1 MSLYYSTASNGFYDS
16 DIHPE
21 LPDDAIEITTDEH
34 QSLLNGQ
41 SSRKVISADS
51 AGKPILT
58 DPPEPT
64 TDHQAL
70 AVRIKRN
77 TLIADTDY
85 LLMPDYP
92 ITAEKLTLVKTY
104 RQLLR
109 DITKQNG
116 FPAIIDWPQQLWH
129 F

>member
-1 MSLYYSTASNGFYDS
+1 MIRYSASSNGFYDT
-16 DIHPE
+16 DINGGDIPS
-21 LPDDAIEITTDEH
+21 DAIDITEDEYK
-34 QSLLNGQ
+34 SILYGQ
-41 SSRKVISADS
+41 AAGKVISADS

-64 TDHQAL
+64 MDQQAL

-77 TLIADTDY
+77 KLIADTDY

-92 ITAEKLTLVKTY
+92 ITAEELTLVKTY
-104 RQLLR
+104 RQQLR

-116 FPAIIDWPQQLWH
+116 FPAIIDWPQQL
-129 F
+129 